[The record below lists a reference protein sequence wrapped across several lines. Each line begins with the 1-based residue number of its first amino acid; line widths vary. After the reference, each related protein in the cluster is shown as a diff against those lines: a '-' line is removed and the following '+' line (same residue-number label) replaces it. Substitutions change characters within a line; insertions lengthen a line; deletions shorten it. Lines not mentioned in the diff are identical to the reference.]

1 MLFMHM
7 LQVLFIYA
15 VAVVADAVYAYA
27 AGVVHMRV
35 AVVAD
40 AVYTYAAGV
49 VHICCCCS
57 C

>member
-27 AGVVHMRV
+27 LKGMCNLFFF
-35 AVVAD
+35 
-40 AVYTYAAGV
+40 
-49 VHICCCCS
+49 IL
-57 C
+57 